1 MEVAVAV
8 GVAVQ
13 ETRKLVKRRKVQGL
27 ESVLLTGVD
36 ANLGEKKKGANN
48 HLSDITNLNFL
59 FNP

>member
-13 ETRKLVKRRKVQGL
+13 ETRKLVKRRKAQGL

-36 ANLGEKKKGANN
+36 ANLKKKKEPTTTCQTS
-48 HLSDITNLNFL
+48 LI
-59 FNP
+59 